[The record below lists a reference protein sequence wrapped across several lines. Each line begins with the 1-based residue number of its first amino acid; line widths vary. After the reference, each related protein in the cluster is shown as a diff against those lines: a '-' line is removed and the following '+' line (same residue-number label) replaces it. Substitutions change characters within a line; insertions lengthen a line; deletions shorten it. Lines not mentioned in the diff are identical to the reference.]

1 MAKIIRTID
10 PTTLETSSTAM
21 LADSAVVFKEMPAM
35 STPVA
40 PITPRAFGAYPNDKY
55 AVLND
60 SLQIDVSS
68 SSNLPLESILR
79 GTKYVINGTNLSVDL
94 EAELKEAQY
103 LAGEFNVTTKLLRN
117 VLGSSDGFKVV
128 IQDISSDRLEVR
140 VRPTSITSTNPADTD
155 TILKRNSDFSEW
167 FSRGLFDLDKQTL
180 LANLFLFIS
189 PTEQVGVFDYVQDR
203 ITYENEPWSII
214 FKLTAPLPNTTTVDD
229 LVWFSQEVASPIVD
243 SVKVIPPPRKKK
255 FTRIK
260 TANFDALSIKHS
272 SKSTE
277 YKDWDDLLGATN
289 NTQLTTSIFSGS
301 FLEGVELNI
310 DHTRFE
316 NFIHYGSAVE
326 RIKNFEY
333 KVRLIEYYDGI
344 VSDLGD
350 SLTGLAGS
358 ASTGSYI
365 FISQSAAYTQKKQAL
380 LGTFDSFERYMYYE
394 SSSYVTNS
402 FGEFL
407 DVAWPKSTA
416 TKPYTL
422 HSYSSSIVED
432 WKSGVI
438 ESASLFDQ
446 QNDNTL
452 VKLIPAHIRET
463 EGNQSTET
471 LVYMFGHYFDIV
483 YSYIKQLNK
492 MYDRNEKL
500 DEGFAKELVY
510 HIAQNLGID
519 FENGSNL
526 EELWTYTL
534 GLDSAGNKHSALDI
548 SSEDRTR
555 EIWKRVLNNLPY
567 LLKTKGTERS
577 IRALINCFGIPQTI
591 LRIREYGGPEPDFDT
606 ATNAQ
611 FERFNYALRIGISG
625 SLGLSAYGSASYGTG
640 SYTLP
645 TTGVS
650 QVNTPWNYN
659 ANSIELRFKPQQD
672 YKSQQ
677 TLFEIPGN
685 LKVVINDGGV
695 DSKISLYAY
704 RTSGGVFLTAS
715 LSSSLYD
722 GEFTHLVLN
731 HAYDGGSLTDYTL
744 YAKKTKY
751 GKVTQTA
758 TASLNLTSP
767 FYATSWIPTGSGF
780 TNKFYLPGKD
790 FTGYFS
796 GSVQEL
802 RFWSRSLEESV
813 IDNHALAPTSFQGN
827 TDGVFTGS
835 TSSYDELMFRL
846 TLGSDNKKVNYVA
859 TSSFYSQHPKQSLP
873 VTASFANFITVE
885 YEPIVEQNFLEWPD
899 NGGNR
904 QLANKV
910 RIENTT
916 NTSQQLFRNSKTQ
929 RSNSDN
935 APTDSPRLGVF
946 FSPTNEVNQDIAEQ
960 FGGLSLDD
968 YIGDPGDLYNASYDA
983 LEDLRR
989 IYFRKYAT
997 RNNSQAYI
1005 NLLRYYDNSLFS
1017 LIKNFVPY
1025 RANLQTGL
1033 VLESDILHR
1042 NKFPISKP
1050 STEELQYETQLVI
1063 PDVYT
1068 VGGAI
1073 QDADGDDRTNSGYV
1087 PEAVITQPYTA
1098 PIGEYFV
1105 MIEGDLYVE

>member
-1 MAKIIRTID
+1 MAEII
-10 PTTLETSSTAM
+10 
-21 LADSAVVFKEMPAM
+21 
-35 STPVA
+35 
-40 PITPRAFGAYPNDKY
+40 PITPKLFGAYPNDRY

-60 SLQIDVSS
+60 SLQIDIFS

-103 LAGEFNVTTKLLRN
+103 LAGEFNITTKLLRN

-140 VRPTSITSTNPADTD
+140 VRPTNITSTNPTEVDF
-155 TILKRNSDFSEW
+155 ILKQNSDFSEW
-167 FSRGLFDLDKQTL
+167 FSRGLFELDKQTL
-180 LANLFLFIS
+180 LANLYLYTS

-203 ITYENEPWSII
+203 ITYESEPWSII
-214 FKLTAPLPNTTTVDD
+214 FKLTTPLPNTTTVDD
-229 LVWFSQEVASPIVD
+229 LIWFSQEVATPIVD
-243 SVKVIPPPRKKK
+243 SVKVIPPPTRKKV
-255 FTRIK
+255 TRIRS
-260 TANFDALSIKHS
+260 ANFDALSVKHS

-289 NTQLTTSIFSGS
+289 NTQLTTNIFSGS

-310 DHTRFE
+310 DHTKFE

-326 RIKNFEY
+326 RINNFEY
-333 KVRLIEYYDGI
+333 KVRLIEYYEGI
-344 VSDLGD
+344 VSDLGA
-350 SLTGLAGS
+350 SLSGLAGS
-358 ASTGSYI
+358 ASTGSYV
-365 FISQSAAYTQKKQAL
+365 FISQSAAYNQKKQSL
-380 LGTFDSFERYMYYE
+380 IGTFDSFERYMYYE

-407 DVAWPKSTA
+407 DVAWPKSA
-416 TKPYTL
+416 STKPYPL
-422 HSYSSSIVED
+422 YSYSSSIVED
-432 WKSGVI
+432 WKVGVLA
-438 ESASLFDQ
+438 SASLFDQ
-446 QNDNTL
+446 QNDNAL

-483 YSYIKQLNK
+483 YSYIKQLNR
-492 MYDRNEKL
+492 MYDRSEKL

-510 HIAQNLGID
+510 HIAQNLGVD

-526 EELWTYTL
+526 EELWSYTL
-534 GLDSAGNKHSALDI
+534 GLDSAGNKHSSLDI

-591 LRIREYGGPEPDFDT
+591 LRIREYGGPEPEFDT
-606 ATNAQ
+606 ATDAQ
-611 FERFNYALRIGISG
+611 FERFNYALKVGASG
-625 SLGLSAYGSASYGTG
+625 SASTSAYGSAYYGTG
-640 SYTLP
+640 SYSLT

-650 QVNTPWNYN
+650 QISTPWNYN
-659 ANSIELRFKPQQD
+659 ANAIELRFKPQQD
-672 YKSQQ
+672 YKAEQ

-685 LKVVINDGGV
+685 LKVVLNADGV

-731 HAYDGGSLTDYTL
+731 HAYDGGTTTDYTL

-751 GKVTQTA
+751 GKITQA
-758 TASLNLTSP
+758 ASASLQSTSP
-767 FYATSWIPTGSGF
+767 FYITSWFPTGSGF
-780 TNKFYLPGKD
+780 TNRFYLPGKD
-790 FTGYFS
+790 YNGYFS

-802 RFWSRSLEESV
+802 RFWSRSLQESI

-827 TDGVFTGS
+827 TDSVFTGS

-846 TLGSDNKKVNYVA
+846 TLGSDNKKTNYIIS
-859 TSSFYSQHPKQSLP
+859 SSFYSQHPNQSLP
-873 VTASFANFITVE
+873 VTASFANFLTVK
-885 YEPIVEQNFLEWPD
+885 YEPVVEQNFLEWPD

-904 QLANKV
+904 QLANKI
-910 RIENTT
+910 RIEKTI
-916 NTSQQLFRNSKTQ
+916 NTSQQLFRNNKTQ

-989 IYFRKYAT
+989 VYFKKYAT

-1042 NKFPISKP
+1042 NKFLVTKP
-1050 STEELQYETQLVI
+1050 STEELQYESLLVI

-1068 VGGAI
+1068 VGGSI

-1087 PEAVITQPYTA
+1087 PEAIITQPYTS